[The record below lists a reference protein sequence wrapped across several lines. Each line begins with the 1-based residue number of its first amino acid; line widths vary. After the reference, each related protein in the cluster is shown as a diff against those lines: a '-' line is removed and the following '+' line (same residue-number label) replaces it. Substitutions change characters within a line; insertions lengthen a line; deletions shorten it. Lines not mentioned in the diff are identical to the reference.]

1 MLANSCLT
9 YTSWSCSIFW
19 LLVPQL
25 PALGGTWKFRVTS
38 RIKSAW
44 FWLGCPEGLS
54 MFSLQRLAGRCV
66 PWLWIIWRSRQ
77 EKWWSMV
84 PILNA
89 SHEFWQVSFMGHHGN
104 LTYPHHGPLC
114 RYQLARFMTCVPW
127 KAQKVYDATYVSAHV
142 WTHVPDV
149 LRSCERTGERVSERA
164 GERVSVCLGLSQGIK
179 VGVYL

>member
-1 MLANSCLT
+1 MLANSCL
-9 YTSWSCSIFW
+9 YKLKLRIFW

-25 PALGGTWKFRVTS
+25 PALGGTWKFPVTS

-44 FWLGCPEGLS
+44 FWLGCLEGLS
-54 MFSLQRLAGRCV
+54 MFSLQSLAGRCV

-84 PILNA
+84 PILNP
-89 SHEFWQVSFMGHHGN
+89 SHESWQVSFMGHHGN

-114 RYQLARFMTCVPW
+114 RYQLARFKTCVPW

-142 WTHVPDV
+142 WTQVPDV
-149 LRSCERTGERVSERA
+149 LACVRAHGWASQRACGWASERM
-164 GERVSVCLGLSQGIK
+164 SWT
-179 VGVYL
+179 